1 MNLHK
6 KPVAAAVAAILAIRP
21 AADVLADDAATAQ
34 LEEIVVTSTRRSTS
48 VQETPISITAVSG
61 ETVQHLGMQTLDQM
75 ATLVPGL
82 NLINSGPWGNST
94 IIMRG
99 LNANS
104 INGTGNDTTGG
115 GTVGVYLGETPLYAD
130 FKLLDI
136 NRVESLMGPQG
147 TLYGAGTLAGAIRYV
162 PNRPDLANFS
172 SDVGGR
178 AYELKEGS
186 GAGHEEQ
193 ATLNV
198 PLITGMLGI
207 RGTFANYY
215 DPGFIDYP
223 DIVRIPGF
231 GNPQPDFNNPVV
243 RDANLVREKDLN
255 YEKTFSTR
263 ISTLFTP
270 FSYLEGLLTY
280 AHQNT
285 NTGGRQLQSTD
296 AIGTGPYE
304 AGFRYAEPSER
315 RADLVGIEV
324 TAKLFGIADLVGSSS
339 YTRQTVDT
347 VRDQTDL
354 LLYLSDT
361 GGYGYE
367 DFPQF
372 IAYTTGA
379 TTRRQHTNEIRL
391 VSNDQGRFTWI
402 VGYFKNTLTS
412 NSLGIEYTPGLPK
425 FFGIDRPDQM
435 EYYSSTDLSQTE
447 KATYGELGFKITSA
461 WQVTAGGRHYKYDV
475 FQRNLTDLPLLNKG
489 PYEFSPKERKGTTGA
504 SGSLY
509 KFNTSY
515 KISATIMA
523 YATVS
528 QGYRLGGFN
537 PVAPC
542 PEGVLTGQNVC
553 ALPREQQFLPDKTL
567 NKEIGLRTQWFDH
580 RLTVNADV
588 YYIDWKDVQVNGITQ
603 NGAVG
608 ITTNGA
614 RAVSKGVEWSLQGA
628 LPYGFGVTAN
638 YTYTN
643 AKLTQAVKGLVDDR
657 YTLTGVTPGAG
668 DAQAGDRLPGSPEHK
683 GAVYASWSHGLPN
696 DAVFRAD
703 YGVALQSNVFTK
715 VGDRA
720 SGEALG
726 GFATHQL
733 AFSVEK
739 DNWMVGLY
747 GENIWNKYAATAVT
761 NDKSFNYTVLG
772 GTAADPTAFAVRR
785 YARTIIRPR
794 EIGLQF
800 RMKFGQP

>member
-1 MNLHK
+1 MNLKK

-21 AADVLADDAATAQ
+21 AADVLADEPGTQ

-48 VQETPISITAVSG
+48 VQDTPISITAVSG
-61 ETVQHLGMQTLDQM
+61 EAAQQLGLQTLDQM
-75 ATLVPGL
+75 ASLVPGL
-82 NLINSGPWGNST
+82 NLVNSGPWGNST

-162 PNRPDLANFS
+162 PNRPDLNNFT
-172 SDVGGR
+172 SDVSGK

-231 GNPQPDFNNPVV
+231 GNPQPDFNDPVV
-243 RDANLVREKDLN
+243 RDANLQRENDLN

-270 FSYLEGLLTY
+270 FSFAEALLTY

-315 RADLVGIEV
+315 RSDLLGLELTGKLGFADLV
-324 TAKLFGIADLVGSSS
+324 ASSS
-339 YTRQTVDT
+339 YTKQNIST

-372 IAYTTGA
+372 IAYTTGV
-379 TTRRQHTNEIRL
+379 TKRVQHTNEIRL

-402 VGYFKNTLTS
+402 AGYFQNTLSS
-412 NSLGIEYTPGLPK
+412 NSVGIEYTPGLPN

-435 EYYSSTDLSQTE
+435 EYYSDTLLSQTE
-447 KATYGELGFKITSA
+447 KAAYGELGFKITSA
-461 WQVTAGGRHYKYDV
+461 WQVTVGGRH
-475 FQRNLTDLPLLNKG
+475 
-489 PYEFSPKERKGTTGA
+489 
-504 SGSLY
+504 
-509 KFNTSY
+509 
-515 KISATIMA
+515 
-523 YATVS
+523 
-528 QGYRLGGFN
+528 
-537 PVAPC
+537 
-542 PEGVLTGQNVC
+542 
-553 ALPREQQFLPDKTL
+553 
-567 NKEIGLRTQWFDH
+567 
-580 RLTVNADV
+580 
-588 YYIDWKDVQVNGITQ
+588 
-603 NGAVG
+603 
-608 ITTNGA
+608 
-614 RAVSKGVEWSLQGA
+614 
-628 LPYGFGVTAN
+628 
-638 YTYTN
+638 
-643 AKLTQAVKGLVDDR
+643 
-657 YTLTGVTPGAG
+657 
-668 DAQAGDRLPGSPEHK
+668 
-683 GAVYASWSHGLPN
+683 
-696 DAVFRAD
+696 
-703 YGVALQSNVFTK
+703 
-715 VGDRA
+715 
-720 SGEALG
+720 
-726 GFATHQL
+726 
-733 AFSVEK
+733 
-739 DNWMVGLY
+739 
-747 GENIWNKYAATAVT
+747 
-761 NDKSFNYTVLG
+761 
-772 GTAADPTAFAVRR
+772 
-785 YARTIIRPR
+785 
-794 EIGLQF
+794 
-800 RMKFGQP
+800 